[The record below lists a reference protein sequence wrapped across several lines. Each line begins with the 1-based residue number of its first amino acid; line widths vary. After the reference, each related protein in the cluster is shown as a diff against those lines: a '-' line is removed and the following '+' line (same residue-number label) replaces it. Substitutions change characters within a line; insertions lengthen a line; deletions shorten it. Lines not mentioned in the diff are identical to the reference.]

1 MSAESIPRLRVFAGP
16 NGSGKS
22 TLISQLQQHVN
33 LYHVVNPDDLLRSL
47 ERTRTIDLKAY
58 EIRASAKDFRS
69 FVQRSTYN
77 PDVKRQVLAAQVRRD
92 QIEFPSA
99 RINAHCVALLAA
111 YLRDRLLAA
120 RLSFTF
126 ESVFSH
132 PSKVEELQ
140 HANDLGYRVY
150 VYFIA
155 TEAPAI
161 NVERVDL
168 RVAQGGHSVP
178 HEKIRSRYAASLTN
192 LVPALR
198 ICHRAYIFDNSGDES
213 RWIAEV
219 TPKGTLL
226 IRSATVPLWFKK
238 WVLEKLHSP
247 SRESDR

>member
-1 MSAESIPRLRVFAGP
+1 MSAEPVPRLRVFAGP

-33 LYHVVNPDDLLRSL
+33 LYHIINPDDLLRSL
-47 ERTRTIDLKAY
+47 ERTRAIDLKAY
-58 EIRASAKDFRS
+58 EIRGNARDFSR
-69 FVQRSTYN
+69 FVESSTYGC
-77 PDVKRQVLAAQVRRD
+77 DVKRQVLAAQVRPD

-99 RINAHCVALLAA
+99 KINAHCVALLAA

-120 RLSFTF
+120 KLSFTF

-132 PSKVEELQ
+132 PSKVEELRR
-140 HANDLGYRVY
+140 AKDMGYRVY

-155 TEAPAI
+155 TAAPTI

-168 RVAQGGHSVP
+168 RVVQGGHDVP
-178 HEKIRSRYAASLTN
+178 HEKIRSRYDLSLAN

-219 TPKGTLL
+219 TPKGSLL
-226 IRSATVPLWFKK
+226 IRSATVPVWFKK
-238 WVLEKLHSP
+238 HVLEVLKSA
-247 SRESDR
+247 S